1 MKHLK
6 IYEDYTDDEL
16 KGLMGD
22 LHGVG
27 HSPLKF
33 ELYFQEDPGSQKQ
46 AREEENYAK
55 TWASRLNKSH
65 LVKVEGQIEGEND
78 WIEATLSNGDF
89 VEYNYNFDRRWGT
102 SETKVKIDG
111 RELPEY
117 AEKMVNVGW
126 NGKGYLENMME
137 IYDDHVQKGWS

>member
-33 ELYFQEDPGSQKQ
+33 ELYFQEDPDSQKQ
-46 AREEENYAK
+46 AKEEENYAK
-55 TWASRLNKSH
+55 TWNSKLNKSH

-137 IYDDHVQKGWS
+137 IYDDHVQKGWN